1 MYRVLDIKS
10 PELDSINRLASCLS
24 LDKLFNFLGLTASR
38 KTYIMKVIT
47 LSSFKELL
55 GGFYKVLSVKCLTY
69 RKL

>member
-47 LSSFKELL
+47 LYSFMELL
-55 GGFYKVLSVKCLTY
+55 GG
-69 RKL
+69 